1 MKLVNYINEHY
12 EEEQALYDLEKE
24 ETIMKGDHYH
34 DKIGPKI
41 EGYLEALKDRE
52 IYTDSVPTEYITRD
66 HKLYDKFNFYDEELD
81 G

>member
-1 MKLVNYINEHY
+1 MKLAIYINEHY

-24 ETIMKGDHYH
+24 EIIMEGDHYH

-41 EGYLEALKDRE
+41 EGYLEALVDHE

-66 HKLYDKFNFYDEELD
+66 HKLYDKFNFYDEEND
-81 G
+81 